1 MGQVHEH
8 ALRVARSSRRDS
20 QGTARVGSCAMS
32 EKVIA
37 FLVSAQIYVCYVHV
51 SRSDRG
57 LQILSLSKRQT
68 GVIAS
73 N

>member
-1 MGQVHEH
+1 
-8 ALRVARSSRRDS
+8 
-20 QGTARVGSCAMS
+20 MS